1 MRSIPRASAFWNSFC
16 EGLASLAYPPKCALC
31 GVAGLPAICE
41 ECRTEFPA
49 ADRLEDLGE
58 GLLVWAAFRY
68 DGRAA
73 QSVKR
78 LKYERATALGRPMA
92 ELLVAS
98 WRQSGLAEPD
108 AVVPVPIH
116 FLRRC
121 SRGFNQSELLAE
133 GFERRL
139 VRPELLRRVRP
150 TRPQVGLSRE
160 QRSRNLVGAFRAS
173 PAVAG
178 LSVLLVDDVLTGGFT
193 MRECANTLLEAGA
206 ANVAGL
212 VFCVEEPATGG

>member
-1 MRSIPRASAFWNSFC
+1 MRWTPRASAFWNSFC

-31 GVAGLPAICE
+31 GVAGLPPICG
-41 ECRTEFPA
+41 ECRTVLPA
-49 ADRLEDLGE
+49 ADRMEDLGD

-68 DGRAA
+68 GGRAA
-73 QSVKR
+73 QAVKR
-78 LKYERATALGRPMA
+78 LKYERATSLGRPMA
-92 ELLVAS
+92 ELLAAS
-98 WRQSGLAEPD
+98 WRRSGLPD
-108 AVVPVPIH
+108 PHAVVPVPIH

-121 SRGFNQSELLAE
+121 SRGFNQSDLLAD
-133 GFERRL
+133 GFERGL

-160 QRSRNLVGAFRAS
+160 QRSRNLLGAFRAS

-193 MRECANTLLEAGA
+193 MRECARTLLEAGA

-212 VFCVEEPATGG
+212 VFCVEEPANSG